1 MVDFT
6 FPPDVEDIRVREFMT
21 TVVKPAEGDLVI
33 ERHDLKR
40 IATNGIDA
48 YTKTGSLAGVFG
60 HLPV

>member
-33 ERHDLKR
+33 ERHDLMR
-40 IATNGIDA
+40 IATNGSDA